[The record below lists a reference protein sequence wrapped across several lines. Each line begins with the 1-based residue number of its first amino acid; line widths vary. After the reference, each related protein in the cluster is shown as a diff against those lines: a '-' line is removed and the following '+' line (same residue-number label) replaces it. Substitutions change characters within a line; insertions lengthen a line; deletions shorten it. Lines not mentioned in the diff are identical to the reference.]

1 MKHLLILACS
11 ARKRV
16 DAGLLPAIERCDG
29 VFYRIVRRWLQQASP
44 AQVRSVDILLLS
56 SEFGLILA

>member
-11 ARKRV
+11 AQKRV

-29 VFYRIVRRWLQQASP
+29 YSIASC
-44 AQVRSVDILLLS
+44 VDGCS
-56 SEFGLILA
+56 KHRQRKFGPWTFFCSRQNLV